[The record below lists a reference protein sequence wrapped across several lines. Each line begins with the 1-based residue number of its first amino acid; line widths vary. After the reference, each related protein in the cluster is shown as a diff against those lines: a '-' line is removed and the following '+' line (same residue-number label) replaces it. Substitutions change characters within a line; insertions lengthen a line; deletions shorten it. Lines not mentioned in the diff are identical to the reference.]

1 MKFIGIWILNP
12 RKTSGGQPMAFGGF
26 GMWLGG
32 YFESW
37 ILIIDPSV
45 LSPEMP
51 VAVSQ
56 WYLDCPETPHHPKS

>member
-1 MKFIGIWILNP
+1 
-12 RKTSGGQPMAFGGF
+12 MAFGGF

-56 WYLDCPETPHHPKS
+56 WYLDCGNVPQVFFQAVFVILRI